1 MHVCCM
7 QAVKDSIDVQ
17 GYPTTGATPALA
29 GKCNTLL
36 QGVRSRCAIAESE
49 GALHRQRCGV

>member
-1 MHVCCM
+1 MLLRVLKEHAVTLYCQL

-29 GKCNTLL
+29 GEL
-36 QGVRSRCAIAESE
+36 SESQVQTQHQV
-49 GALHRQRCGV
+49 LTPH

>member
-1 MHVCCM
+1 MHVCHM

-29 GKCNTLL
+29 GKCNRLL
-36 QGVRSRCAIAESE
+36 QGVRCAIAESE
-49 GALHRQRCGV
+49 CALHT